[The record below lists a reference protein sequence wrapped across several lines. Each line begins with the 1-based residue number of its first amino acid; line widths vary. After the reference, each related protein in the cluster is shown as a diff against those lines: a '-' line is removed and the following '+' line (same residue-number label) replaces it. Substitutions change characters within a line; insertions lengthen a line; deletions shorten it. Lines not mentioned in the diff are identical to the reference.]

1 MHRKERGAQDPAV
14 FCNRDGKIFAPAVYS
29 SVGEIYGGDLLARS
43 LKRSLCNVSARDLG
57 KMSSVKISC
66 KDLCT
71 SVLYS
76 CVAGSF
82 LLVAISARDPV
93 WWDILVSGGQNL
105 LATRGEVACFKSN
118 GGVQASIN
126 NQNIL
131 RLHRAPSSDAMYKHV
146 CHLRR
151 HQGRNAAAR
160 IMPPPPHPETPS
172 TTHHVR
178 VSSEMKKRNGQNVIN
193 PTPPENPLH
202 HTSRPCN
209 F

>member
-1 MHRKERGAQDPAV
+1 MAFFLHQRSTRALL
-14 FCNRDGKIFAPAVYS
+14 
-29 SVGEIYGGDLLARS
+29 GEVYGGDPLARS

-160 IMPPPPHPETPS
+160 TLLCPS
-172 TTHHVR
+172 H
-178 VSSEMKKRNGQNVIN
+178 
-193 PTPPENPLH
+193 PTPKPPSPHITPVHLL
-202 HTSRPCN
+202 R
-209 F
+209 